1 MRKSP
6 EQILRIICLA
16 LGALLFLRFVWVILT
31 ANPLARVV
39 VPELPT
45 LPNESSVSNSPPTT
59 TAMMNSAK
67 HGRPDQP
74 VGKKDLPA
82 TMTNSAGPRAVAKKA
97 DPNAHAVPARA
108 MTNAN
113 APGDL
118 SGTNDRPGHA
128 HRGRHGQLPGAI
140 GFSGPKATVAPAVQ
154 ASIDR
159 ITDSEILGPV
169 VRPLPM
175 ALLGIAGQMAFLR
188 TPNGVTGL
196 VKEGDEVG
204 GIKLLR
210 IGINRVLI
218 EENGQQKELSI
229 FGGIGGE
236 SLIKTSVQS
245 SNENDHP

>member
-1 MRKSP
+1 MRKTP
-6 EQILRIICLA
+6 ERILRIICLT
-16 LGALLFLRFVWVILT
+16 LGALLFLRFIWIIVT

-45 LPNESSVSNSPPTT
+45 VPGQSLASNSPPTT
-59 TAMMNSAK
+59 SAMMNPAK
-67 HGRPDQP
+67 HDQP
-74 VGKKDLPA
+74 NQPAIKRDLPA
-82 TMTNSAGPRAVAKKA
+82 TMTNSSGVSDVVKKV
-97 DPNAHAVPARA
+97 DHNAHPVASWAI
-108 MTNAN
+108 TNSDG
-113 APGDL
+113 PGDL
-118 SGTNDRPGHA
+118 SQTKDRSGHP
-128 HRGRHGQLPGAI
+128 HRGGHGQLPGAI
-140 GFSGPKATVAPAVQ
+140 GFSSPKATVAPAVQ

-196 VKEGDEVG
+196 VKAGDELG

-210 IGINRVLI
+210 IGVNRVLI
-218 EENGQQKELSI
+218 EENGQPKELTI

-236 SLIKTSVQS
+236 SLITNSVHS
-245 SNENDHP
+245 SNENDHL